1 MAAWRRDRFTKD
13 KTQRADSSIAKGRPW
28 GARNKPFPAPPPQVI
43 RRFHDIMA
51 GIIGDL
57 GGYAQLSTGEKQL
70 ARRGAYISM
79 HCELMEQHPAPSTA
93 DLAVYGTLTSH
104 LVKTLR
110 TIGLKRL
117 PKDVTPTLRDY
128 LDARAQTVTNEL
140 EDDPEAEPSAKGV
153 KTP

>member
-1 MAAWRRDRFTKD
+1 
-13 KTQRADSSIAKGRPW
+13 
-28 GARNKPFPAPPPQVI
+28 
-43 RRFHDIMA
+43 MA

-70 ARRGAYISM
+70 ARRAAYISM

-128 LDARAQTVTNEL
+128 LDARAQTVTNEP
-140 EDDPEAEPSAKGV
+140 EDDPDAEPSAEGAK
-153 KTP
+153 PPLA